1 MPAINDDHLGTV
13 EPARAELK
21 QIVERGHVTY
31 YKELGQKVGRHERWP
46 KWKDVLDTMAHDR
59 PDISII
65 VLNADSGWPGQIDG
79 KPVIE
84 GKPTPHQKV
93 YAQEELDR
101 VFKHYAPGKPTPTL
115 PLPKRKNQAHS

>member
-1 MPAINDDHLGTV
+1 MTANDDYLGTV
-13 EPARAELK
+13 EPTRAELK

-46 KWKDVLDTMAHDR
+46 KWKDVLDTIAHDR

-84 GKPTPHQKV
+84 RKPSPQQKV
-93 YAQEELDR
+93 YAQAELDR
-101 VFKHYAPGKPTPTL
+101 VFKQYAPRKPAPTL
-115 PLPKRKNQAHS
+115 PLPKRKNKAHS

>member
-1 MPAINDDHLGTV
+1 MLAINDDHLGTV

-84 GKPTPHQKV
+84 GKPTPQQKV
-93 YAQEELDR
+93 YAQAELDR
-101 VFKHYAPGKPTPTL
+101 VFKRYAPGKQTPTL
-115 PLPKRKNQAHS
+115 PLPKRKNKAHS